1 MNETEHIDLRIVKT
15 KESIKKAFQNL
26 IEKKSFSHITV
37 TNIIEK
43 AKINRSTF
51 YKYYE
56 DKYKLREILIK
67 ESLESFYKAID
78 LSFFKFDNY
87 NDEKSYEMSK
97 DKAIKNFN
105 YLLKNREWYSTL
117 WNKNMESYVYDDMQ
131 GILEKKLTKGISG
144 NIVDSKH
151 ELFIKMFASCSMK
164 NVQWWY
170 AYKDQI
176 SVEEI
181 VNINFEFFKN
191 MYKVIWPKIN

>member
-1 MNETEHIDLRIVKT
+1 
-15 KESIKKAFQNL
+15 
-26 IEKKSFSHITV
+26 
-37 TNIIEK
+37 
-43 AKINRSTF
+43 
-51 YKYYE
+51 
-56 DKYKLREILIK
+56 
-67 ESLESFYKAID
+67 
-78 LSFFKFDNY
+78 
-87 NDEKSYEMSK
+87 MSK

-105 YLLKNREWYSTL
+105 YLLKNREWYITL

-131 GILEKKLTKGISG
+131 EILEKKLTKGISS
-144 NIVDSKH
+144 NVIDSKH